1 MPDEEFNLALKEAQ
15 QKEKEKLAGVH
26 YVDVECECIANGAY
40 CSKFVISTND
50 TTEFV
55 TLSFTPIGAYAP
67 NTILIT
73 KREFAKF
80 TTRLTSFLNAFMHDA
95 DGKPLIKG

>member
-1 MPDEEFNLALKEAQ
+1 MSDKDFDLTLKEAE

-26 YVDVECECIANGAY
+26 YIDVNCECIANGAY
-40 CSKFVISTND
+40 CSKFVVSTND

-55 TLSFTPIGAYAP
+55 TLSFTPIGSRSP

-73 KREFAKF
+73 KKEFGNF
-80 TTRLTSFLNAFMHDA
+80 TRRLTSFLNAFMHDA
-95 DGKPLIKG
+95 SGKPLIKG